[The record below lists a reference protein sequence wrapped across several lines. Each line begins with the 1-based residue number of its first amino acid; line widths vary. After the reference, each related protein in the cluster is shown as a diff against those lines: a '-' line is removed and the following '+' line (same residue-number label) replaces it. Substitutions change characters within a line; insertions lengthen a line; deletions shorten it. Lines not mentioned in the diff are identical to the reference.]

1 MGIFFEKN
9 SKYVLLIT
17 NLFVAILLILI
28 AEVVLHKFIPSQT
41 ATMGMR
47 HSRNASLYGW
57 GYDPGA
63 VLKTSDPD
71 TCDVWFSKANNHGW
85 RDLDREYENRKNS
98 YRIMVIGDSN
108 TYGAI
113 VPAEK
118 VYTRLLEQKLLNAGY
133 NVEVINIAYGGWGTD
148 QQLEALRN
156 EGMLY
161 KPNLI
166 IVQWSSNDLRDNTYF
181 NQAIAPNATEEQKD
195 LKGRKPF
202 YYTTDEQ
209 NVVKRHENPY
219 FITDFNEFM
228 RSLVDR
234 SEILKRLKEF
244 YLRYRGYYT
253 PCNQQV
259 ITYKIGTK
267 QIEILQTVLSLDK
280 SSTLFQFLKENV
292 GKTFTGEELDNHLKV
307 YDEKTR
313 ETVSRVLE
321 DRYFWSSWTEED
333 YQMEKPDRESYE
345 WRLYFG
351 LISEIKK
358 LAAEIKA
365 DLVIFP
371 ETEEGNYQWWF
382 SWHWIKDDELSRKNY
397 FERIELIRQYMSQI
411 GVDVVP
417 NTIPYQ
423 RARND
428 FHPNIDGNKSMAED
442 IFRFLMTQYKQELEP
457 YRNPTQ

>member
-1 MGIFFEKN
+1 M
-9 SKYVLLIT
+9 
-17 NLFVAILLILI
+17 
-28 AEVVLHKFIPSQT
+28 HKFLPSQT
-41 ATMGMR
+41 ATMGMK
-47 HSRNASLYGW
+47 HSHNASLYGW

-85 RDLDREYENRKNS
+85 RDLDREYVNIKNS

-118 VYTRLLEQKLLNAGY
+118 VYTRLLEQKLLSAGY

-166 IVQWSSNDLRDNTYF
+166 IVQWSSNDLKDNIYF
-181 NQAIAPNATEEQKD
+181 NQAVAPDANDEQKV
-195 LKGRKPF
+195 LKGTKPF
-202 YYTTDEQ
+202 YYTIDEN
-209 NVVKRHENPY
+209 NVIERHRNP
-219 FITDFNEFM
+219 FFSANLNDFL

-253 PCNQQV
+253 PCDQHV
-259 ITYKIGTK
+259 IAYKIGTK
-267 QIEILQTVLSLDK
+267 QIEILQTVLSLQDP
-280 SSTLFQFLKENV
+280 SPLFQFLKENI
-292 GKTFTGEELDNHLKV
+292 GKTLTGEDLDNYLKA

-313 ETVSRVLE
+313 KTVSRVLE
-321 DRYFWSSWTEED
+321 YRYFWPSWTKED
-333 YQMEKPDRESYE
+333 YQMAKPDANSYE

-351 LISEIKK
+351 LISEMKK
-358 LAAEIKA
+358 LSKELNA

-371 ETEEGNYQWWF
+371 ETDEGNYQWWV
-382 SWHWIKDDELSRKNY
+382 SWHWIKDDEITRENY
-397 FERIELIRQYMSQI
+397 FQRISLVKDRMAEIDV
-411 GVDVVP
+411 GVIE

-442 IFRFLMTQYKQELEP
+442 IFRFLMTNYKDKLEP
-457 YRNPTQ
+457 YSNPAR